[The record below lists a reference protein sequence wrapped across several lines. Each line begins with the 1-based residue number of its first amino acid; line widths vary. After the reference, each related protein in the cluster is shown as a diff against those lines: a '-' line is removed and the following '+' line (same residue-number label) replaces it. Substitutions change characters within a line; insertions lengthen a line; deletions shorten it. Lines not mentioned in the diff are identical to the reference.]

1 MENIMKLALIQM
13 KVTEDKKLNVQK
25 AMDNVTR
32 LAQRGAQML
41 VLPEMFNCPYETNL
55 FDLYAEEEGGETW
68 LEMSHTARKN
78 SVYLIGGSIPE
89 REGKKL
95 YNTCF
100 IFGPD
105 GEQIGKHRKLH
116 LFDIN
121 INKGQ
126 YFRESDALSA
136 GKNATIIETEFGNFG
151 IALCYDIRFPELS
164 RQMVLKGARMLIYPA
179 SFNMTTGPVHWELL
193 FRSRAVD
200 NQVFTVGCAPARDE
214 EANYVS
220 YAHSLVVSPW
230 GDVVGSLNEEEGFLM
245 GTIDFGE
252 VERIREQL
260 PLLKHMRPDIYK
272 K

>member
-1 MENIMKLALIQM
+1 MDNIMRLALIQM
-13 KVTEDKKLNVQK
+13 KVTEDKLQNLQR
-25 AMDNVTR
+25 AMDNVSR
-32 LAQRGAQML
+32 LANRGAQFV
-41 VLPEMFNCPYETNL
+41 VLPEMFTCPYDTSK
-55 FDLYAEEEGGETW
+55 FADYAEEEGGETW

-78 SVYLIGGSIPE
+78 SIYLVGGSVPE
-89 REGKKL
+89 RDGKKI
-95 YNTCF
+95 YNTCY

-121 INKGQ
+121 ISKGQ
-126 YFRESDALSA
+126 FFKESDSLTA
-136 GKNATIIETEFGNFG
+136 GKTPTVVETIYGKIG

-164 RQMVLKGARMLIYPA
+164 RHMVHKGARMLIYPA
-179 SFNMTTGPVHWELL
+179 SFNMTTGPVHWELV
-193 FRSRAVD
+193 FRARAVD
-200 NQVFTVGCAPARDE
+200 NQVYTVGCAPARDE
-214 EANYVS
+214 EASYIS

-252 VERIREQL
+252 VDRIREQL
-260 PLLKHMRPDIYK
+260 PLIKHLRPEVYK